1 MIITHLLRCQDT
13 IPLRLVVYPVPRQRN
28 AGERALVVLGLEA
41 EVALD
46 HDDHLRVP
54 EDLALANAHDVALA
68 EGELLVGL
76 CTPRRVI

>member
-1 MIITHLLRCQDT
+1 MTITHLLRCQDT
-13 IPLRLVVYPVPRQRN
+13 IPLRLMIDPVSREGDP
-28 AGERALVVLGLEA
+28 GERALVVLGLEA

-54 EDLALANAHDVALA
+54 EDLALPDAQDVALA

-76 CTPRRVI
+76 CTRLP